1 MFNNIFNKV
10 HYLFLINYI
19 FLIIL
24 SFIFCWDVN
33 KIDVFSFTF
42 IFTAIFSALCM
53 DTPRSQE
60 NFKSRIHFFFLIL
73 KYFLL
78 ILNQDCIFFLH

>member
-24 SFIFCWDVN
+24 SFIFCWDVK
-33 KIDVFSFTF
+33 KIGVFSFTF
-42 IFTAIFSALCM
+42 IFTAIFSVLC
-53 DTPRSQE
+53 TNTLWSQE
-60 NFKSRIHFFFLIL
+60 NFKSRIQSFL
-73 KYFLL
+73 KF
-78 ILNQDCIFFLH
+78 QSIFC